1 MRGNLEKNVHFI
13 DVVSAKAKKGISLNM
28 KIDYTNKDI
37 INEINI
43 NNLIFQGFIYE
54 EIERLLTIKL
64 NDFGLSETLKIEFF
78 NVLIL
83 NCNMYQPCKVD
94 DEIIEFKISDS
105 ENLIKDIRK
114 KLIENSYKSSVL
126 DLEKNYIELEITLK
140 SENKISIVCEY
151 IEIK

>member
-1 MRGNLEKNVHFI
+1 
-13 DVVSAKAKKGISLNM
+13 M

-54 EIERLLTIKL
+54 EIEKLLTIKL
-64 NDFGLSETLKIEFF
+64 NNFGLSKMLKIEFF

-83 NCNMYQPCKVD
+83 NCNMCQPCKID
-94 DEIIEFKISDS
+94 DEIIKFKISDR
-105 ENLIKDIRK
+105 EKLIKDIRK
-114 KLIENSYKSSVL
+114 KLIENSYSSSAF
-126 DLEKNYIELEITLK
+126 DLEKNYIELEIILK
-140 SENKISIVCEY
+140 NGNKITIVCEY